1 MCICVCVCV
10 CVHACMHVCV
20 CVCVCVCVY
29 TIHMCLSIHLPTSAY
44 MPIRACEMFK
54 CSYSYVILL
63 LVDHSAGGELVTVA
77 EGTCV
82 GS

>member
-1 MCICVCVCV
+1 MYVVLKFIDNGIYLSSILY
-10 CVHACMHVCV
+10 MS
-20 CVCVCVCVY
+20 VCVCVY
-29 TIHMCLSIHLPTSAY
+29 TIHMCWSIHLSASACI
-44 MPIRACEMFK
+44 PILVREMFK
-54 CSYSYVILL
+54 CSYSYVIFL